1 MKFGL
6 FYVLEVPDQDYL
18 KAWNRMLGQIEY
30 AEELGYDSIWLA
42 EHHGSTYGSIPRLP
56 IAAAA
61 VAQRTSKMR
70 IGTAVAILPFSNPV
84 RIAED
89 FAMVD
94 VISNG
99 RLDLGVGRAYQPLEF
114 KNMGLEGKQ
123 PYSREL
129 FQESLEIVLGL
140 WENEKFSY
148 TGKHFQIE
156 DVEVHPRP
164 IQKPIPI
171 HVAATSPGTFATVA
185 DMGLN
190 IIQAATLSPIDE
202 LKDLALQA
210 KRILVK
216 KGRSPESLDFPLLW
230 ITHVAKTLEEARA
243 RSEEPLKWYYN
254 KIMSLVP
261 RGSFSPKSYEAFAEA
276 ADAWFAA
283 GGIPVEKLNELGNLV
298 MGTPEYAAKRMA
310 EVHND
315 IGQQEVI
322 LWMQIGGMED
332 NYVRDSM
339 KSFADEVFPILKGKP
354 AVVPPTLAE
363 IAASRS

>member
-1 MKFGL
+1 
-6 FYVLEVPDQDYL
+6 
-18 KAWNRMLGQIEY
+18 
-30 AEELGYDSIWLA
+30 
-42 EHHGSTYGSIPRLP
+42 
-56 IAAAA
+56 
-61 VAQRTSKMR
+61 
-70 IGTAVAILPFSNPV
+70 
-84 RIAED
+84 
-89 FAMVD
+89 
-94 VISNG
+94 
-99 RLDLGVGRAYQPLEF
+99 
-114 KNMGLEGKQ
+114 
-123 PYSREL
+123 
-129 FQESLEIVLGL
+129 
-140 WENEKFSY
+140 
-148 TGKHFQIE
+148 
-156 DVEVHPRP
+156 
-164 IQKPIPI
+164 
-171 HVAATSPGTFATVA
+171 
-185 DMGLN
+185 MGLN

-339 KSFADEVFPILKGKP
+339 KRFADEVFPILKGKP